1 MAKLSE
7 ELKNDIVA
15 SMAAG
20 VVERLG
26 EKAQKEVLSE
36 ALREALGSWE
46 VHRAV
51 DKAVEDIANREMS
64 AYLQRPEIIE
74 RIRIESIAAV
84 EKVLSVLPLALAD
97 ILLRSCMGHSQ
108 YNRTEN
114 DFGRALRRYV
124 GIPESKG

>member
-36 ALREALGSWE
+36 ALRGALGSWE

-64 AYLQRPEIIE
+64 TYLQRPEIIE

-97 ILLRSCMGHSQ
+97 ILLRSCMGYSQ
-108 YNRTEN
+108 YSRIGN
-114 DFGRALRRYV
+114 DFGYALRRYV
-124 GIPESKG
+124 GIPESKE